1 MRAYVNELALAQA
14 CAAASPPHGPL
25 QELLEARRR
34 YEGLKRALF
43 CARAMPQV
51 EVRDGL
57 SLGGVGRQLPRDDRN
72 RLFGWTDKQGPFID
86 DDRQAVEPDAFWFG
100 DDEVTEGGL
109 GEAARRCLS
118 SQPAAAFS
126 PIHQTTSRFAENPLA
141 VIHGLIPD
149 EVIARVQVP
158 NYVDAATLAEATQA
172 AEPEPKTW
180 TDALAQA
187 RQRFDRLLIGRHC
200 DSTLSR
206 HPFNLSQSR
215 RVFQLLGVLQ
225 VIMQE
230 MDDGGQLSD
239 EGKLLRQEHFV
250 GEEAWF
256 SDESETRKRRKRSLE
271 RFTFPDPAGGES
283 LTCFWHGKIGH
294 GAFRMHFEWPPE
306 KPAGRLRV
314 VYIGPHLHL

>member
-1 MRAYVNELALAQA
+1 
-14 CAAASPPHGPL
+14 
-25 QELLEARRR
+25 
-34 YEGLKRALF
+34 
-43 CARAMPQV
+43 MPQV
-51 EVRDGL
+51 EVRYGL

-72 RLFGWTDKQGPFID
+72 RLFGWTNKQGPFID

-118 SQPAAAFS
+118 IQPAAAFS
-126 PIHQTTSRFAENPLA
+126 PIHETTSRFAENPLA

-158 NYVDAATLAEATQA
+158 NYVDAAALAEAIQA
-172 AEPEPKTW
+172 AEPEPKNW

-187 RQRFDRLLIGRHC
+187 RQRSKPPNRSRRLGPTRWRRHGSDRLLIGRHC

-225 VIMQE
+225 EIMQE

-256 SDESETRKRRKRSLE
+256 SDESETRKRRKRSLG

-283 LTCFWHGKIGH
+283 LTCFWHGKVGH
-294 GAFRMHFEWPPE
+294 GAFRMHFEWPLE

-314 VYIGPHLHL
+314 VYIGPHL